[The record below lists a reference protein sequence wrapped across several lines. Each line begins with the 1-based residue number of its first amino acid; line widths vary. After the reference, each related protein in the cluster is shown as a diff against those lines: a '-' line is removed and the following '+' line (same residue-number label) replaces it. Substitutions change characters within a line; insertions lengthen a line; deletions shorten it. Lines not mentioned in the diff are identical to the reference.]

1 MGHCKLGRKETK
13 KAMGGRFAKTCF
25 VLSVGVW
32 SAKTGENTWFLFCLL
47 DFLERL
53 PGTHNPEAVGS
64 SPTPA
69 TIKTPDFAQKE
80 W

>member
-1 MGHCKLGRKETK
+1 MRRIEATEGSDGS
-13 KAMGGRFAKTCF
+13 FAKTCF

-64 SPTPA
+64 SSTPA
-69 TIKTPDFAQKE
+69 TIKTPDFAQK
-80 W
+80 